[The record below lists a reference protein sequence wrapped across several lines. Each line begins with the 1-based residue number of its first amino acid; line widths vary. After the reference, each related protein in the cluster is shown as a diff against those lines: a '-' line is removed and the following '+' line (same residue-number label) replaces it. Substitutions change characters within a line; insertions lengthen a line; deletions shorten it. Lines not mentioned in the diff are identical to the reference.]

1 MEKTSLGLDENIEG
15 ALCYV
20 LGWLTGI
27 IFYIIEKDNKFVR
40 FHAMQSILTFLPLMV
55 LGWIFAWIPFFG
67 WIISALIWLLMFLL
81 WIILMLKA
89 YQGEMFKLP
98 VVGDI
103 AAKNL

>member
-1 MEKTSLGLDENIEG
+1 MGLDENIEG

-20 LGWLTGI
+20 LLWITGI
-27 IFYIIEKDNKFVR
+27 VFYIIEKNSQFVK
-40 FHAMQSILTFLPLMV
+40 FHALQSILTFLPLTV
-55 LGWIFAWIPFFG
+55 LSWILAFIPIIGWIFG
-67 WIISALIWLLMFLL
+67 MLLWLLTFIL

>member
-1 MEKTSLGLDENIEG
+1 LL
-15 ALCYV
+15 
-20 LGWLTGI
+20 
-27 IFYIIEKDNKFVR
+27 
-40 FHAMQSILTFLPLMV
+40 
-55 LGWIFAWIPFFG
+55 
-67 WIISALIWLLMFLL
+67 WLLTLIL